1 MINPILLFFKKNKRG
16 FKKKDST
23 NKAHHCVYKN
33 KLLLNKKNII

>member
-1 MINPILLFFKKNKRG
+1 MINPILLFFKKNKRD
-16 FKKKDST
+16 KKKDST